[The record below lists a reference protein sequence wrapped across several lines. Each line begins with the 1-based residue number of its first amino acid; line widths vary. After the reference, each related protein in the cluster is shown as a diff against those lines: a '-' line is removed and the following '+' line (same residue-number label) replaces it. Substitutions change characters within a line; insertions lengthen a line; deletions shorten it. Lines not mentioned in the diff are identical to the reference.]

1 MPNTS
6 HAVRS
11 ASVQTFTFKPQ
22 KCETSSSTCSSNE
35 VMSGGAAAR
44 SEWGDAG
51 KTQSIHHPSST
62 DFSLNREGRGTVL
75 WKHSVLIL
83 WFDIVQISQG
93 FLQKA
98 CHWIWSKC
106 HLLRTHSGTFSIVTP
121 KILHEEPMDH
131 RHLLSLGRRSRHFRE
146 AVMAVG
152 SSTEHDGFHAV
163 ARASRSNP

>member
-11 ASVQTFTFKPQ
+11 ATVQTFTLKPQ

-35 VMSGGAAAR
+35 VMSGGAAAC
-44 SEWGDAG
+44 SEWGNAG
-51 KTQSIHHPSST
+51 KIQSIHHPSST
-62 DFSLNREGRGTVL
+62 DVSLNREGWRTVL
-75 WKHSVLIL
+75 WKHSVPIL
-83 WFDIVQISQG
+83 WFDIVQISQV

-98 CHWIWSKC
+98 VC
-106 HLLRTHSGTFSIVTP
+106 HLLQTHSGTFSIVTP
-121 KILHEEPMDH
+121 KILYEEPMDH

-152 SSTEHDGFHAV
+152 SSMEHDGFHAV